1 MTNMNSNFYCVIMA
15 GGTGTRFWPMSKASR
30 PKQFLEIAET
40 GKSFLRSTYER
51 YTGIVPAENILV
63 VTTDR
68 LGCLVREQLPEL
80 REENLLLEPYG
91 RDTAPCIAYAT
102 YTLLKRDPEAT
113 MVVTP
118 ADHIIWD
125 NDAFKEDLMAA
136 LEYSSGKDV
145 LMTLGIQPVR
155 PDPNYGYIQVSGGR
169 CSTDRHEAVKVKTF
183 TEKPDVELAK
193 VFISSGEFL
202 WNSGIFV
209 WRADSIR
216 AEMERY
222 IPEVTRLFRGWE
234 NAIGSPVEDM
244 FIEKVYSDCI
254 KISIDYGVMEKTAKA
269 WLYPAHFRWADV
281 GTWES
286 LYNIVHDKD
295 DFGNVFNSR
304 NILSKD
310 NIESLII
317 SEDTD
322 KLMAVTGLKD
332 FVVIDT
338 RDALL
343 ICPKSDKRVK
353 DLAEF
358 DLDSLRWNKI
368 VICTDADVDGFQI
381 RTLILTM
388 LYRLVPTLIREGYV
402 YIAESPL
409 FEISTKDKTWFAY
422 SDAEKN
428 TIVKKLEGKKYTVNR
443 SKGLGENEPEMMW
456 MTTMNPATRRLIKVM
471 PEDAE
476 KTAQV
481 FDLLLGDNLPG
492 RKDHIAENGYK
503 YLELAD
509 IS

>member
-1 MTNMNSNFYCVIMA
+1 MFHVHRNDIIKTIADMNPNFYCVIMA
-15 GGTGTRFWPMSKASR
+15 GGSGTRFWPMSRVAR
-30 PKQFLEIAET
+30 PKQFLEVAST
-40 GKSFLRSTYER
+40 GKSFIRHTYER
-51 YTGIVPAENILV
+51 FARIIPEENILV

-68 LGCLVREQLPEL
+68 LGNLVREHLPEL
-80 REENLLLEPYG
+80 KEENLLLEPYG

-102 YTLLKRDPEAT
+102 YTLLKRNPDAT

-118 ADHIIWD
+118 ADHIILD
-125 NDAFKEDLMAA
+125 SDVFEEEVLAAMA
-136 LEYSSGKDV
+136 YSSDKDV
-145 LMTLGIQPVR
+145 LMTLGMTPTR

-169 CSTDRHEAVKVKTF
+169 CRSDERNVMKVKTF

-193 VFISSGEFL
+193 VFIDSGEFF

-209 WRADSIR
+209 WSAESIR
-216 AEMERY
+216 TEMERY
-222 IPEVTRLFRGWE
+222 LPEVTRLFAGWQ
-234 NAIGSPVEDM
+234 NAIGSPVEDI

-304 NILSKD
+304 NILSKA

-338 RDALL
+338 RDVLL

-353 DLAEF
+353 DFISGLA
-358 DLDSLRWNKI
+358 
-368 VICTDADVDGFQI
+368 
-381 RTLILTM
+381 M
-388 LYRLVPTLIREGYV
+388 PGY
-402 YIAESPL
+402 
-409 FEISTKDKTWFAY
+409 
-422 SDAEKN
+422 EKF
-428 TIVKKLEGKKYTVNR
+428 K
-443 SKGLGENEPEMMW
+443 
-456 MTTMNPATRRLIKVM
+456 
-471 PEDAE
+471 
-476 KTAQV
+476 
-481 FDLLLGDNLPG
+481 
-492 RKDHIAENGYK
+492 
-503 YLELAD
+503 
-509 IS
+509 

>member
-1 MTNMNSNFYCVIMA
+1 MNSKFYSVINA
-15 GGTGTRFWPMSKASR
+15 GGTVTRFWPISKASR

-51 YTGIVPAENILV
+51 STGIVPAENILV

-102 YTLLKRDPEAT
+102 YTLLKRNPDAT

-118 ADHIIWD
+118 ADHIILD
-125 NDAFKEDLMAA
+125 ADAFRADILAA
-136 LEYSSGKDV
+136 MEYSSGKDV

-193 VFISSGEFL
+193 VFISSGEFF

-216 AEMERY
+216 SEMERHL
-222 IPEVTRLFRGWE
+222 PEVTRLFAGWE

-244 FIEKVYSDCI
+244 FIEKAYSDCI
-254 KISIDYGVMEKTAKA
+254 KISIDYGVMEKTDKA
-269 WLYPAHFRWADV
+269 WLYPARFRWSDV

-286 LYNIVHDKD
+286 LYNIVTRKD
-295 DFGNVFNSR
+295 DNGNVCNSHYV
-304 NILSKD
+304 LSRD
-310 NIESLII
+310 NVESLIV
-317 SEDTD
+317 SENKN
-322 KLMAVTGLKD
+322 KLMAISGLKE

-338 RDALL
+338 DDVLL

-353 DLAEF
+353 DIMSGLA
-358 DLDSLRWNKI
+358 
-368 VICTDADVDGFQI
+368 
-381 RTLILTM
+381 M
-388 LYRLVPTLIREGYV
+388 PGY
-402 YIAESPL
+402 
-409 FEISTKDKTWFAY
+409 
-422 SDAEKN
+422 EKF
-428 TIVKKLEGKKYTVNR
+428 K
-443 SKGLGENEPEMMW
+443 
-456 MTTMNPATRRLIKVM
+456 
-471 PEDAE
+471 
-476 KTAQV
+476 
-481 FDLLLGDNLPG
+481 
-492 RKDHIAENGYK
+492 
-503 YLELAD
+503 
-509 IS
+509 

>member
-1 MTNMNSNFYCVIMA
+1 MNPNFYCVIMA
-15 GGTGTRFWPMSKASR
+15 GGSGTRFWPMSRVAR
-30 PKQFLEIAET
+30 PKQFLEVAST
-40 GKSFLRSTYER
+40 GKSFIRHTYER
-51 YTGIVPAENILV
+51 FARIIPEENILV

-68 LGCLVREQLPEL
+68 LGNLVREHLPEL
-80 REENLLLEPYG
+80 KEENLLLEPYG

-102 YTLLKRDPEAT
+102 YTLLKRNPDAT

-118 ADHIIWD
+118 ADHIILD
-125 NDAFKEDLMAA
+125 IDVFEEEVLAAMA
-136 LEYSSGKDV
+136 YSSGKDV
-145 LMTLGIQPVR
+145 LMTLGMTPTR

-169 CSTDRHEAVKVKTF
+169 CRSDERNVMKVKTF

-193 VFISSGEFL
+193 VFIDSGEFF

-209 WRADSIR
+209 WSAESIR
-216 AEMERY
+216 MEMERY
-222 IPEVTRLFRGWE
+222 LPEVTRLFAGWQT
-234 NAIGSPVEDM
+234 AIGRPVEDI

-353 DLAEF
+353 DFISGLA
-358 DLDSLRWNKI
+358 
-368 VICTDADVDGFQI
+368 
-381 RTLILTM
+381 M
-388 LYRLVPTLIREGYV
+388 PGY
-402 YIAESPL
+402 E
-409 FEISTKDKTWFAY
+409 
-422 SDAEKN
+422 
-428 TIVKKLEGKKYTVNR
+428 
-443 SKGLGENEPEMMW
+443 
-456 MTTMNPATRRLIKVM
+456 
-471 PEDAE
+471 
-476 KTAQV
+476 Q
-481 FDLLLGDNLPG
+481 
-492 RKDHIAENGYK
+492 YK
-503 YLELAD
+503 
-509 IS
+509 

>member
-1 MTNMNSNFYCVIMA
+1 MNPNFYCVIMA
-15 GGTGTRFWPMSKASR
+15 GGSGTRFWPMSRVAR
-30 PKQFLEIAET
+30 PKQFLQVEST
-40 GKSFLRSTYER
+40 GKSFIRHTYER
-51 YTGIVPAENILV
+51 FARIIPADNILV

-68 LGCLVREQLPEL
+68 LGNLVREHIPEL
-80 REENLLLEPYG
+80 KEENLLLEPYG

-102 YTLLKRDPEAT
+102 YTLLKRNPNAT

-118 ADHIIWD
+118 ADHIILD
-125 NDAFKEDLMAA
+125 RDVFEEEVLAA
-136 LEYSSGKDV
+136 MEYSSGKDV
-145 LMTLGIQPVR
+145 LMTLGMTPTR

-169 CSTDRHEAVKVKTF
+169 CKSGGKDVVKVKTF

-193 VFISSGEFL
+193 VFIESGEFF

-209 WRADSIR
+209 WSAESIR
-216 AEMERY
+216 TEMERY
-222 IPEVTRLFRGWE
+222 LPEVTRLFAGWE
-234 NAIGSPVEDM
+234 NAIGSPVEDI

-254 KISIDYGVMEKTAKA
+254 KISVDYGVMEKTAKA

-286 LYNIVHDKD
+286 LYNIVPDKD

-353 DLAEF
+353 DFISGLA
-358 DLDSLRWNKI
+358 
-368 VICTDADVDGFQI
+368 
-381 RTLILTM
+381 M
-388 LYRLVPTLIREGYV
+388 PGY
-402 YIAESPL
+402 
-409 FEISTKDKTWFAY
+409 
-422 SDAEKN
+422 EKF
-428 TIVKKLEGKKYTVNR
+428 K
-443 SKGLGENEPEMMW
+443 
-456 MTTMNPATRRLIKVM
+456 
-471 PEDAE
+471 
-476 KTAQV
+476 
-481 FDLLLGDNLPG
+481 
-492 RKDHIAENGYK
+492 
-503 YLELAD
+503 
-509 IS
+509 

>member
-1 MTNMNSNFYCVIMA
+1 MKDDMSSNFYCVIMA
-15 GGTGTRFWPMSKASR
+15 GGIGTRFWPMSRASR
-30 PKQFLEIAET
+30 PKQFLDIADT
-40 GKSFLRSTYER
+40 GKSFLRHTYER
-51 YTGIVPAENILV
+51 FTQIVPEDNVLV

-68 LGCLVREQLPEL
+68 LGNLVREQIPEL

-145 LMTLGIQPVR
+145 LMTLGMVPTR

-169 CSTDRHEAVKVKTF
+169 CNVEDRKVMKVKTF

-193 VFISSGEFL
+193 GFISSGEFL

-269 WLYPAHFRWADV
+269 WLYPARFRWADV

-286 LYNIVHDKD
+286 LYNIVKEKD
-295 DFGNVFNSR
+295 GEGNVFNSK

-310 NIESLII
+310 TEGSLVI
-317 SEDTD
+317 SADRD
-322 KLMAVTGLKD
+322 KLMAVSGLKD

-338 RDALL
+338 PDALL
-343 ICPKSDKRVK
+343 ICPRSDKRVK
-353 DLAEF
+353 DFISGLA
-358 DLDSLRWNKI
+358 
-368 VICTDADVDGFQI
+368 
-381 RTLILTM
+381 M
-388 LYRLVPTLIREGYV
+388 PGY
-402 YIAESPL
+402 EQ
-409 FEISTKDKTWFAY
+409 FK
-422 SDAEKN
+422 
-428 TIVKKLEGKKYTVNR
+428 
-443 SKGLGENEPEMMW
+443 
-456 MTTMNPATRRLIKVM
+456 
-471 PEDAE
+471 
-476 KTAQV
+476 
-481 FDLLLGDNLPG
+481 
-492 RKDHIAENGYK
+492 
-503 YLELAD
+503 
-509 IS
+509 

>member
-102 YTLLKRDPEAT
+102 YTLLKRNPDAT

-118 ADHIIWD
+118 ADHIILD
-125 NDAFKEDLMAA
+125 ADAFRADILAA
-136 LEYSSGKDV
+136 MEYSSGKDV

-193 VFISSGEFL
+193 VFISSGEFF

-216 AEMERY
+216 SEMERHL
-222 IPEVTRLFRGWE
+222 PEVTRLFAGWE

-244 FIEKVYSDCI
+244 FIEK
-254 KISIDYGVMEKTAKA
+254 
-269 WLYPAHFRWADV
+269 
-281 GTWES
+281 
-286 LYNIVHDKD
+286 
-295 DFGNVFNSR
+295 
-304 NILSKD
+304 
-310 NIESLII
+310 
-317 SEDTD
+317 
-322 KLMAVTGLKD
+322 
-332 FVVIDT
+332 
-338 RDALL
+338 
-343 ICPKSDKRVK
+343 
-353 DLAEF
+353 
-358 DLDSLRWNKI
+358 
-368 VICTDADVDGFQI
+368 
-381 RTLILTM
+381 
-388 LYRLVPTLIREGYV
+388 
-402 YIAESPL
+402 
-409 FEISTKDKTWFAY
+409 AY
-422 SDAEKN
+422 SDF
-428 TIVKKLEGKKYTVNR
+428 
-443 SKGLGENEPEMMW
+443 
-456 MTTMNPATRRLIKVM
+456 IK
-471 PEDAE
+471 
-476 KTAQV
+476 
-481 FDLLLGDNLPG
+481 
-492 RKDHIAENGYK
+492 I
-503 YLELAD
+503 
-509 IS
+509 